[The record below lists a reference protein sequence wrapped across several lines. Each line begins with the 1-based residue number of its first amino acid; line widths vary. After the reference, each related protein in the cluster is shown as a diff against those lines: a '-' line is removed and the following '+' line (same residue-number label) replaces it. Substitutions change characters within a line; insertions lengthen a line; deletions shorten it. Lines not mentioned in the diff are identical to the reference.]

1 VHIAPHFGWF
11 FCEFYKANLMRFTQL
26 STLVLFF
33 AACST
38 FSWSACDSSSEVVA
52 KPHAFPKIEF
62 PKSDAGQTFD
72 KNFCHFSFKY
82 PKYVAF
88 EQDTSYFGGKTKDVC
103 WFNLV
108 YPTLNARVH
117 CSYYP
122 INSANKLDK
131 LVADAYDLAGK
142 HNIKADYIDELPVQK
157 PNHVSGMIFDIQGAA
172 ASPFQFYLTDSTH
185 HFFRG
190 SLYFNTQA
198 RPDSL
203 EPVFNFV
210 KTDIIQIINTFEW
223 NK

>member
-1 VHIAPHFGWF
+1 VHIAPHFEPF
-11 FCEFYKANLMRFTQL
+11 FCEFLKANLMRFTQL
-26 STLVLFF
+26 STLVFLLVLFATCF
-33 AACST
+33 FTS
-38 FSWSACDSSSEVVA
+38 CDSNSEAVA

-62 PKSDAGQTFD
+62 PKNDSMQIFD
-72 KNFCHFSFKY
+72 KNFCQFSFKY
-82 PKYVAF
+82 PKYIAF
-88 EQDTSYFGGKTKDVC
+88 EQDTSFFDEKAKDIC
-103 WFNLV
+103 WFNLI

-172 ASPFQFYLTDSTH
+172 ASPFQFFLTDSTH

-203 EPVFNFV
+203 APVFNFV
-210 KTDIIQIINTFEW
+210 KTDIINIINTFEW
-223 NK
+223 SK